1 MLRNLQEWALISVWK
16 ANTAII
22 DGVESFTGANVA
34 APDLRAGAALVIAAL
49 VADDFSVVSDIK
61 YIQRGYEK
69 FDEKLQC
76 LGAKIEKV
84 DTEKDIQK
92 LKFKNRIIRLLI
104 YPKMDFAYM
113 QNPFFFTIFH
123 SFLRKKGFVFF
134 RLW

>member
-1 MLRNLQEWALISVWK
+1 M
-16 ANTAII
+16 
-22 DGVESFTGANVA
+22 
-34 APDLRAGAALVIAAL
+34 IAAL

-92 LKFKNRIIRLLI
+92 FKLKI
-104 YPKMDFAYM
+104 
-113 QNPFFFTIFH
+113 
-123 SFLRKKGFVFF
+123 G
-134 RLW
+134 

>member
-1 MLRNLQEWALISVWK
+1 MAVTLALSNGTSIVTESIFENRFKYV
-16 ANTAII
+16 AELTRMGAHIRVEGNTAII

-92 LKFKNRIIRLLI
+92 FKLKI
-104 YPKMDFAYM
+104 
-113 QNPFFFTIFH
+113 
-123 SFLRKKGFVFF
+123 V
-134 RLW
+134 